1 MRLNKLTNI
10 NEGKKLF
17 ATYSE
22 AAKVA
27 ESMSRVHKEGFE
39 AYKVGNEWAV
49 GGVHTKAIHKK
60 QKVKSFDDIR
70 ILLDEYKE
78 SEDDTSVEDYI
89 SDIENDLVSKE
100 SSIQGENSDWILKD
114 VDLKLGRDIGM
125 SASNDK
131 TYLVLVLAKGLE
143 KLTLKM
149 GGNFSRH
156 IPLIKKQAES
166 LKDSAVIWH
175 TWNSSTSSWGNDA
188 WFYRLEKKSL

>member
-1 MRLNKLTNI
+1 MTNI

-22 AAKVA
+22 ANKVA
-27 ESMSRVHKEGFE
+27 TSMSRTHKEGFE

-49 GGVHTKAIHKK
+49 GGVHTRAIHKK
-60 QKVKSFDDIR
+60 PKVNAFEDIR
-70 ILLDEYKE
+70 ILLDEFKE
-78 SEDDTSVEDYI
+78 SANDTSVDDYI
-89 SDIENDLVSKE
+89 SEIEIDSLSKE
-100 SSIQGENSDWILKD
+100 STIQGENFDWILKD
-114 VDLKLGRDIGM
+114 VDLKLGREIGM
-125 SASNDK
+125 AASNDK
-131 TYLVLVLAKGLE
+131 KYLVLMLEKGLE

-175 TWNSSTSSWGNDA
+175 TWNSNTSSWGTDA
-188 WFYRLEKKSL
+188 WFYRLEKKL

>member
-1 MRLNKLTNI
+1 MTNI

-22 AAKVA
+22 ANKVA
-27 ESMSRVHKEGFE
+27 TSMSRTHKEGFE

-60 QKVKSFDDIR
+60 PKVNAFEDIR
-70 ILLDEYKE
+70 ILLDEFKK
-78 SEDDTSVEDYI
+78 SANDTSVEDYI
-89 SDIENDLVSKE
+89 SEIEIDSLSKE
-100 SSIQGENSDWILKD
+100 STIQGESFDWILKD
-114 VDLKLGRDIGM
+114 VDLKPGRDIGM
-125 SASNDK
+125 AASNDK
-131 TYLVLVLAKGLE
+131 TYLVLMLEKGLD

-166 LKDSAVIWH
+166 LKGSAVIWH
-175 TWNSSTSSWGNDA
+175 TWNSNTSSWGTDA
-188 WFYRLEKKSL
+188 WFYRLEKKVH

>member
-1 MRLNKLTNI
+1 MMNI

-27 ESMSRVHKEGFE
+27 ESMSRAHKEGFE

-114 VDLKLGRDIGM
+114 VDLKLGKDINM
-125 SASNDK
+125 SPSNLK
-131 TYLVLVLAKGLE
+131 TYLVLSLE
-143 KLTLKM
+143 KGKDKMTLKM

-156 IPLIKKQAES
+156 IPL
-166 LKDSAVIWH
+166 
-175 TWNSSTSSWGNDA
+175 
-188 WFYRLEKKSL
+188 

>member
-1 MRLNKLTNI
+1 MTNI

-22 AAKVA
+22 ANKVA
-27 ESMSRVHKEGFE
+27 ESMSRIHKEGFE

-70 ILLDEYKE
+70 ILLDEFKDSE
-78 SEDDTSVEDYI
+78 SDTSVEEYI
-89 SDIENDLVSKE
+89 SDIVADSVNKE
-100 SSIQGENSDWILKD
+100 SSIQGENFDWILKD

-125 SASNDK
+125 AASNDK
-131 TYLVLVLAKGLE
+131 KYLVLMLEKGLE

-175 TWNSSTSSWGNDA
+175 TWNSSTSSWGTDS
-188 WFYRLEKKSL
+188 WFYRLEKKVL